1 MKHFMSVNH
10 NEAKGGAAM
19 KRSIVRIGLGIVMG
33 GLLWGGLPANPAV
46 AGIVTFNFKGAVG
59 NVSTPLFSA
68 LNASD
73 TIEGSFTY
81 NTDGAIDSNDSP
93 NIGRYNDVITLMNV
107 NLGSF
112 AWTLGSESPGNNN
125 FIRIVNSSTDTFDVR
140 APLTGSLVGS
150 YEPLYFRLA
159 LRDPS
164 GSVFGDT
171 SLPELTNAPSL
182 SSFASD
188 RFRIVF
194 ENGSGI
200 AKVRGNLTSLTAV
213 PLPPAVILFGA
224 GLIALVGL
232 GAGSWRKRNNIS
244 TSLA

>member
-1 MKHFMSVNH
+1 
-10 NEAKGGAAM
+10 M

-46 AGIVTFNFKGAVG
+46 AGIVTFNFTGAVSH
-59 NVSTPLFSA
+59 VSTPLFPA

-73 TIEGSFTY
+73 TLSGSFTY
-81 NTDGAIDSNDSP
+81 DTDVATDSNGSP
-93 NIGRYNDVITLMNV
+93 NIGRYNDAITLLNV
-107 NLGSF
+107 NVGSF
-112 AWTLGSESPGNNN
+112 AGTLGSESAGNNN

-140 APLTGSLVGS
+140 APLIGSLVGA
-150 YEPLYFRLA
+150 YEPLYFRMT

-164 GSVFGDT
+164 GLVFVND
-171 SLPELTNAPSL
+171 SLPTLTNAPSL

-188 RFRIVF
+188 RFRIIF
-194 ENGSGI
+194 ENGNGI

-232 GAGSWRKRNNIS
+232 GAGSWRKRNNLS